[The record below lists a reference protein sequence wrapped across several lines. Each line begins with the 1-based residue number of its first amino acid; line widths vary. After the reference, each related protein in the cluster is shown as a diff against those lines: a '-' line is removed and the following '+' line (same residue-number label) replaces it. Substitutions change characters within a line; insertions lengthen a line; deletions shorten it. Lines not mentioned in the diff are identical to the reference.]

1 MACKN
6 DVCTLLIWDMKNVLK
21 ASKNVQ
27 DYLTDVT
34 TASDNL
40 LSLYNVSKLR
50 SSKGTSILR
59 YFKWLD

>member
-27 DYLTDVT
+27 AYLPDVT
-34 TASDNL
+34 TASGNL
-40 LSLYNVSKLR
+40 LSFYNVRERL
-50 SSKGTSILR
+50 
-59 YFKWLD
+59 